1 MKFILP
7 YYITDSN
14 FVSSTV
20 AEADASLWV
29 SGTNYS
35 IGTLVMWKHR
45 VYSATAASTNKQ
57 PDLNPDVWFDKGPTN
72 RWAVFDSKVS
82 SVTTFTNTATYVVT
96 ASNVDTLAFYNMS
109 ADSITAT
116 LRVAGSVVWTN
127 TQSCFDTSGINNV
140 YNYLFFA
147 VRRKKRIVML
157 GLPPHVSAE
166 LTITLTATGSG
177 SIGLI
182 YLGNA
187 IDTGRSQYNG
197 SIGREDYSVINFTN
211 AVSEISKGNNAPKA
225 EYAVELA
232 VDMADYIHDILTDYL
247 TVPMI
252 WMITDD
258 YSRHILYAI
267 HGEFTIG
274 DSYHGIVTCNYTLKG
289 LV

>member
-1 MKFILP
+1 
-7 YYITDSN
+7 
-14 FVSSTV
+14 
-20 AEADASLWV
+20 
-29 SGTNYS
+29 
-35 IGTLVMWKHR
+35 MWKHR

-96 ASNVDTLAFYNMS
+96 VSNVDTLAFYNMS